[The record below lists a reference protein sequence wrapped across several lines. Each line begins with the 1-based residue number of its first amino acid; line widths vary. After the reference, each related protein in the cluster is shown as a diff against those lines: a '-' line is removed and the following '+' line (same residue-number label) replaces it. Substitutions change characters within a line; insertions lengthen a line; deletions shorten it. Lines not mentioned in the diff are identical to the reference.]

1 MAALELRVDKDN
13 MQITDVKSVYTG
25 DHTVKYRSL
34 IKNKRLRYA
43 DKARALNWA
52 RTEGSTIFLLL
63 TTAFA
68 NQGPEIM
75 LKENQ
80 PNVNTKF
87 SSIAEE
93 ITVAETSVEEVE
105 NNKGVSEKL
114 EATRVPNAGRQDSST
129 PKGRLHRFTEHV
141 NHIDEISAK
150 IAENNEH
157 TETHVSFSMRTKAEP
172 KVKGI
177 GYKVFY
183 RGKDGKLYPPMV
195 ANPGGADTPVGV
207 WMACPSQLR

>member
-1 MAALELRVDKDN
+1 
-13 MQITDVKSVYTG
+13 
-25 DHTVKYRSL
+25 
-34 IKNKRLRYA
+34 
-43 DKARALNWA
+43 
-52 RTEGSTIFLLL
+52 
-63 TTAFA
+63 
-68 NQGPEIM
+68 M

-80 PNVNTKF
+80 PNVNTNF

-150 IAENNEH
+150 IAENNEP

-195 ANPGGADTPVGV
+195 ANPGERIRRWGYG
-207 WMACPSQLR
+207 WMRMRV